1 MSATTSDRIVAAMIA
16 NLSEEGSAYGRLC
29 EYRQGYPK
37 ATEAEIQMLVDA
49 ENKAGYPPR
58 NLAHAK
64 TILSD
69 NDWVFTP
76 YGRAKSLGRHDT
88 EHPAFKPWAA
98 FHYWRPSGQP
108 RGL

>member
-1 MSATTSDRIVAAMIA
+1 
-16 NLSEEGSAYGRLC
+16 
-29 EYRQGYPK
+29 
-37 ATEAEIQMLVDA
+37 MLVDA

-69 NDWVFTP
+69 YVWVFTP
-76 YGRAKSLGRHDT
+76 CGRAKSLGRHDI
-88 EHPAFKPWAA
+88 EPPAFKPWAA

-108 RGL
+108 RGLSPLARVASARPADFLIGRGRCNVLVPLNSLR

>member
-16 NLSEEGSAYGRLC
+16 NLSEEGLAYGRLC

-69 NDWVFTP
+69 NVWVFTP
-76 YGRAKSLGRHDT
+76 YGRAKSLGRHDF
-88 EHPAFKPWAA
+88 EPPAFKPWAA

-108 RGL
+108 RSL